1 MTDTATL
8 PAAQTGQVAGQVAAQ
23 AASQAKRPTIRF
35 RGRSFLALL
44 LSPEAP
50 LDIWFEELS
59 SLIDR
64 SPGFFGARA
73 VILDVSGLDID
84 RQGLIDLL
92 ARLNERRI
100 QVMGIEGAKES
111 WLGPGFPPLV
121 RGGKQVNDVDV
132 PPPAPQPAR
141 ESAQRDDKP
150 AVASTG
156 EATNSSQSETAPIA
170 IPTEATRP
178 SLIVEQP
185 VRSGQSVTFPQGDVT
200 IIGSVASGAEVI
212 AGGSIHIYGALR
224 GRALAGCA
232 GHASA
237 RVFCNKLE
245 AELVAIDGLY
255 KTAEALDDQYRGQAV
270 QIWLEGDAIK
280 IAPIN

>member
-1 MTDTATL
+1 MTQQATL
-8 PAAQTGQVAGQVAAQ
+8 PAAPAA
-23 AASQAKRPTIRF
+23 QAKRPTIRF

-50 LDIWFEELS
+50 LDIWFEELT

-73 VILDVSGLDID
+73 VILDVSNLDLD

-92 ARLNERRI
+92 AQLGERRI

-132 PPPAPQPAR
+132 PAPAPAPA
-141 ESAQRDDKP
+141 P
-150 AVASTG
+150 AAASGQTD
-156 EATNSSQSETAPIA
+156 EAADAGETAPAAPAPEAAPIA
-170 IPTEATRP
+170 MSSEPARL
-178 SLIVEQP
+178 SLVVDQP
-185 VRSGQSVTFPQGDVT
+185 VRSGQSITFPQGDVT

-237 RVFCNKLE
+237 RIFCNKLE

-255 KTAEALDDQYRGQAV
+255 KTAEALDNQFRGQAV
-270 QIWLEGDAIK
+270 QIWLDGDAIK

>member
-1 MTDTATL
+1 MTQTATP
-8 PAAQTGQVAGQVAAQ
+8 PAAQPG
-23 AASQAKRPTIRF
+23 QAKRPTIRF

-50 LDIWFEELS
+50 LDIWFEELT

-92 ARLNERRI
+92 AQLGERRI
-100 QVMGIEGAKES
+100 QVMGIEGAKET

-121 RGGKQVNDVDV
+121 RGGKQVNEVDV
-132 PPPAPQPAR
+132 PVPAAKADDGSATQPAPAQNASGQGNSEQGTGTQDASAQQSQPAPI
-141 ESAQRDDKP
+141 SIP
-150 AVASTG
+150 A
-156 EATNSSQSETAPIA
+156 ET
-170 IPTEATRP
+170 TRP
-178 SLIVEQP
+178 SLIIEQP

-200 IIGSVASGAEVI
+200 IIGSVASGSEVI

-237 RVFCNKLE
+237 RIFCNKLE

-255 KTAEALDDQYRGQAV
+255 KTAEALDDNYRGQAV